1 MFLLHFGSLAVVG
14 ESQKLSIH
22 LAYRRFRIVS
32 VIDTINS
39 AETKLK
45 KKSSRNKVGNSNLSC
60 HYLPTAVGWCYF
72 FSTRTSEFIT
82 FGRTQPVITCSK
94 LTTETIDGVVLVSLL
109 LI

>member
-22 LAYRRFRIVS
+22 LVYRRFRIVS

-45 KKSSRNKVGNSNLSC
+45 KKSSRNKVVNSNLSC
-60 HYLPTAVGWCYF
+60 HYPTAVGWCYF

-82 FGRTQPVITCSK
+82 FDRTQLVITCSK